1 MTQPLP
7 RYSVYLRLLR
17 ISLVVGAV
25 YDLLLAVLLAVRPG
39 LLEQL
44 FGIPLPGEDFYIW
57 LISLFLLILAAVYA
71 LAAYDPASYYGNVL
85 VAIGARFAASLVLV
99 AGGLQG
105 DIPGLYPLAAGD
117 FAFFVV
123 HAVFWWP
130 VRR

>member
-1 MTQPLP
+1 MTTALP

-17 ISLVVGAV
+17 ISLAVGAV
-25 YDLLLAVLLAVRPG
+25 YDLVLAVLLALAPD
-39 LLEQL
+39 LLERW

-57 LISLFLLILAAVYA
+57 LIALFLFILAAVYA

-99 AGGLQG
+99 AGAQRG

-117 FAFFVV
+117 FAFALV